1 MKSLFYP
8 VLLLFHAVFISLGND
23 SKMIKYICV
32 VLLMVYLFHKKRFIL
47 QRKYRTVNQALL
59 LFGGT
64 VLFSSIHMLTIHFPP
79 GFKEVSAQLQISV
92 AYFCSICLLYTSPSP
107 RD

>member
-32 VLLMVYLFHKKRFIL
+32 VLLMVYLFHKKVYFTAQVSNGEPSLTFIWRNCAFL
-47 QRKYRTVNQALL
+47 IDPYADNP
-59 LFGGT
+59 
-64 VLFSSIHMLTIHFPP
+64 FSSWI
-79 GFKEVSAQLQISV
+79 
-92 AYFCSICLLYTSPSP
+92 
-107 RD
+107 

>member
-32 VLLMVYLFHKKRFIL
+32 VLLMVYLFFKKIGIR
-47 QRKYRTVNQALL
+47 RKEKQ
-59 LFGGT
+59 
-64 VLFSSIHMLTIHFPP
+64 SST
-79 GFKEVSAQLQISV
+79 
-92 AYFCSICLLYTSPSP
+92 
-107 RD
+107 